1 MTTAETAVL
10 KKDPTTRL
18 GATYDLLKPMA
29 LNGSARTTAATAI
42 GSKAD
47 EYAGPS
53 TLATPGSN
61 VATDRFVFSPC
72 GARQVAIPFMAVGA
86 DNSTASG
93 TIWGWQPID
102 WSGTL
107 GLGGR
112 QAPTKYVARPLLTIT
127 LVAGARTV
135 QNVQQDPLSLGV
147 SGYTWRY
154 VDTIAIVADYTFG
167 GTASVVFNS
176 GADSWPML
184 MFDPCGQP
192 IIEFEPVNGTTTQ
205 LLPFW
210 AAV

>member
-29 LNGSARTTAATAI
+29 FTGSGRTTAATAI

-47 EYAGPS
+47 EYTNPS
-53 TLATPGSN
+53 TLATPAG
-61 VATDRFVFSPC
+61 AAGDRFVFSPS
-72 GARQVAIPFMAVGA
+72 GARQIAIPFMAVGA

-93 TIWGWQPID
+93 TFWGWQPID